1 MKLTA
6 SIPYVCP
13 IPVRSASVL
22 VMLVL
27 VACSPA
33 TVTLPQ
39 ATATM
44 SQATATVPQAT
55 ATVPQVSLE
64 PVLFPLSEPG
74 LYHVGTRTFTFE
86 DASRGGREVG
96 IAMWYPAVRPA
107 ASTDSRPTHDADP
120 DVSSAPYPLI
130 LSSAKTGATFAPH
143 LASHGLVVAGVTRM
157 APANRWGLW
166 LIDYPLDL
174 VFALDQIASN
184 SLGGLEGMIDA
195 NQAGAMGY
203 SFGGYN
209 ALALSGARVDP
220 EFYWA
225 QCAEAPTMEAAPPA
239 WWIEYICDMAG
250 EWEEFAAHAG
260 DTITVSDDSLWQPMT
275 DERIRAVMPMVP
287 EGAWLFGE
295 RGLAAVNRP
304 TLIIGATQDTI
315 CVYDLEA
322 VYIFEHLGTP
332 DHTMIS
338 FVGEGH
344 MMVYD
349 ADQVARM
356 KHFATAFFGHYLQ
369 GRDDYAGYFSEDF
382 VAQHDDLAWGVYT
395 GK

>member
-6 SIPYVCP
+6 SIPNVCS
-13 IPVRSASVL
+13 IPGCTSVL

-33 TVTLPQ
+33 TAIMSPATATAQ
-39 ATATM
+39 ATATI
-44 SQATATVPQAT
+44 
-55 ATVPQVSLE
+55 PQVSQK
-64 PVLFPLSEPG
+64 PVPFPLSEPG
-74 LYHVGTRTFTFE
+74 LYHAGARTFTLE
-86 DASRGGREVG
+86 DASRKGREVG
-96 IAMWYPAVRPA
+96 ITMWYPAVWPA
-107 ASTDSRPTHDADP
+107 DSSDSSPTRDANP
-120 DVSSAPYPLI
+120 DLSSAPYPLI
-130 LSSAKTGATFAPH
+130 LSSAKVGNIFAPH
-143 LASHGLVVAGVTRM
+143 LASHGFVVAGVTKM
-157 APANRWGLW
+157 DSAERWGRW
-166 LIDYPLDL
+166 LIDYPLDI

-184 SLGGLEGMIDA
+184 SPGGLEGMIDA
-195 NQAGAMGY
+195 NHAGAMGY
-203 SFGGYN
+203 SFDGYN

-220 EFYWA
+220 EFYLT
-225 QCAEAPTMEAAPPA
+225 QCAEVPAIEPVPPT
-239 WWIEYICDMAG
+239 WWIEYICDMPAG
-250 EWEEFAAHAG
+250 WEDFVAHAS
-260 DTITVSDDSLWQPMT
+260 DAITVSNDGLWQPLT
-275 DERIRAVMPMVP
+275 DERIRAVMPMAP

-304 TLIIGATQDTI
+304 TLIIGATEDDI
-315 CVYDLEA
+315 NIYDLEA

-332 DHTMIS
+332 NRTMIS

-356 KHFATAFFGHYLQ
+356 KHFATAFFGYYLQ

-395 GK
+395 EK